1 MEHSEEKCLTRIAE
15 SYNMSDFWDKI
26 SEITGV
32 FILGWINEEG
42 NINVITDPSGMQSS
56 FYGEV
61 DGNFF
66 NNFTLS
72 AIE

>member
-1 MEHSEEKCLTRIAE
+1 
-15 SYNMSDFWDKI
+15 MSDFWDKI

-61 DGNFF
+61 DGNF
-66 NNFTLS
+66 
-72 AIE
+72 

>member
-61 DGNFF
+61 MVIF